1 MAITKSRAPEY
12 PRPVPPVSAE
22 EYPICPDTIV
32 YHEASHELDNGVE
45 ARAAKR
51 RRIERY
57 AISYLRG
64 EPLFILTAQLRG
76 PFTGDWQ
83 SPWST
88 RGNADVVVDPPKP
101 EIPETSKIV
110 RQRPSSLPHTPLEN
124 VQFKDKE
131 EVHSSDHKVERW
143 LKTNKAYGQFSNGH
157 SQSSPTPQ
165 TGPVQRRTKKWESPM
180 IDIEFPPVPDEV
192 VNLAQSLPPL
202 PADLPVLDQI
212 HNVLEDDPKVIQTAE
227 AQPDQEPVQRPQTRA
242 SLMTDDVRPEFAILA
257 SKRRSLH
264 TIPASSHLPA
274 FEFRRVTAREQENGE
289 APADADADAV
299 NTLPEPTVED
309 VPEYTNIVPTDT
321 TKPGEE
327 LEERQNPPLINTEQ
341 SLSKASSC
349 NETEDQLPSAQVI
362 APLPQ
367 QSTISN
373 LSSHG
378 DMLSELHLSNAP
390 VDEVLAGEYRGA
402 EPAKAPGDTRAS
414 NMTPALKAD
423 EHPRTVIDAAKEV
436 PVKDSDVTPKADIA
450 RQFNT
455 QQMVNSI
462 TPFAM
467 STVKK
472 TSYGAGSK
480 SSPAKATKSR
490 TSRNKKRAS
499 FALEETVS
507 ASSSHASIRMTMKVA
522 KPAKSLNANEKILED
537 NVVQEISQEGEVD
550 ISFSGTRVIRDKG
563 GKEPSSRGI
572 LKASMSGSLND
583 IKSSK
588 QTASSSAKQDAQRVN
603 HFNLGEDEMELND
616 DAFDVAAAIDDL
628 GSFLGTWDA
637 EMEAAGLR

>member
-1 MAITKSRAPEY
+1 MAIIKSRAPEY
-12 PRPVPPVSAE
+12 PRPVPSVSAE
-22 EYPICPDTIV
+22 EYPICPGTIV

-57 AISYLRG
+57 AVSYLRG

-88 RGNADVVVDPPKP
+88 HGNADVVVNPPKP

-110 RQRPSSLPHTPLEN
+110 RQRHSPLSHTPLESA
-124 VQFKDKE
+124 QLKDKE

-143 LKTNKAYGQFSNGH
+143 LKTNKAYGQLNHGH

-165 TGPVQRRTKKWESPM
+165 TGTVQRRTKKWESPM

-202 PADLPVLDQI
+202 PADLPVL
-212 HNVLEDDPKVIQTAE
+212 EDDPKVIQTAD
-227 AQPDQEPVQRPQTRA
+227 AQPDQEPVRRPQTRD
-242 SLMTDDVRPEFAILA
+242 SLVTDGVRSEFAMLA

-274 FEFRRVTAREQENGE
+274 FEFRRVTAKEQGDGE
-289 APADADADAV
+289 APADADAV
-299 NTLPEPTVED
+299 KTLPEPAVED
-309 VPEYTNIVPTDT
+309 LPEPTTIVPTDT
-321 TKPGEE
+321 TKPGEA
-327 LEERQNPPLINTEQ
+327 LEERQSPPLINTEQ
-341 SLSKASSC
+341 SLSKASSY
-349 NETEDQLPSAQVI
+349 NETENQLPSAQVI
-362 APLPQ
+362 APPPQ

-378 DMLSELHLSNAP
+378 DMLLELHPSNAP
-390 VDEVLAGEYRGA
+390 VDGVLTGESGCANPA
-402 EPAKAPGDTRAS
+402 EPAKAPGNTRTS
-414 NMTPALKAD
+414 NMTSALKAD
-423 EHPRTVIDAAKEV
+423 EHPHSVVDGAKEV
-436 PVKDSDVTPKADIA
+436 LVKDLDVTPKVDFA

-480 SSPAKATKSR
+480 SSPAKTTKSR

-537 NVVQEISQEGEVD
+537 NGAQEISQEGDVD
-550 ISFSGTRVIRDKG
+550 ISFSGTRLIRDKG
-563 GKEPSSRGI
+563 GEETSSRGI
-572 LKASMSGSLND
+572 LKASIMSGSLND

-588 QTASSSAKQDAQRVN
+588 HTASSSAKQDAQRVN
-603 HFNLGEDEMELND
+603 PFSMGEDEMELND
-616 DAFDVAAAIDDL
+616 DTFDVAAAIDDL